1 MIARRRSWR
10 WLSGRVVFT
19 VATALWLA
27 PIMLAVTL
35 SFRSNTAIDLSPL
48 GRPNVAYLQNYV
60 VAWNTG
66 DMPTAL
72 ATSAVIVVVV
82 WAWLVSAGA
91 AGSYYVSRRGG
102 WLARISF
109 SVILVGV
116 MVPYVARVFPLY
128 RLMAEIGLAGNPL
141 SVVIFQA
148 GALTPVSVLLYRSF
162 LRRVPRDYEEAAAVE
177 GATRWQTMRY
187 VVLPQLRPATGA
199 VMGITGMIM
208 WNDFFT
214 PLLLLNG
221 SRYETIPVRL
231 FAFVGQYTTEW
242 GEIFAMLVMGAV
254 PVVALFLALQKYLIA
269 GLGSGV
275 TG

>member
-1 MIARRRSWR
+1 MIVKLKVWRSLSARA
-10 WLSGRVVFT
+10 LFAGAT
-19 VATALWLA
+19 VLWLG
-27 PIMLAVTL
+27 PIILAITL
-35 SFRSNTAIDLSPL
+35 SFRSNIAIDLSPL
-48 GRPNVAYLQNYV
+48 GRPNFTYVHNYV
-60 VAWNTG
+60 AAWNTG

-72 ATSAVIVVVV
+72 TTSAVIVVVV

-102 WLARISF
+102 LLARLGF
-109 SVILVGV
+109 STILAGV

-128 RLMAEIGLAGNPL
+128 RLMAEIGLAGNPF
-141 SVVIFQA
+141 SVVVFQA

-162 LRRVPRDYEEAAAVE
+162 LRRVPRDYEEAASVE

-199 VMGITGMIM
+199 VMAITGMIM

-221 SRYETIPVRL
+221 SQYETIPVRL